1 MVCDE
6 TVSLLREK
14 YQALAPL
21 MDGRVLRRWAAAEAR
36 VLGWGGASAV
46 AKATGISRTTIR
58 SGLAELHSPRPE
70 PPPDRLRR
78 TGAGRPRLTDGNP
91 MLLDDLHKLLEPAT
105 RGDPEAPL
113 IWTSKSTR
121 HLADAL
127 VVLGHRISHDSV
139 GRLLEDIGYHLQAN
153 RKTEEGIVHPDRNQ
167 QFEYINRSC
176 LPVPDATPARGLCG
190 HEEEGIDREFQERR
204 A

>member
-21 MDGRVLRRWAAAEAR
+21 MDERVLRRWAAAEAR

-105 RGDPEAPL
+105 EETPRHHSFGHPRAPVTWRMPWL
-113 IWTSKSTR
+113 SSATE
-121 HLADAL
+121 
-127 VVLGHRISHDSV
+127 SV
-139 GRLLEDIGYHLQAN
+139 M
-153 RKTEEGIVHPDRNQ
+153 
-167 QFEYINRSC
+167 
-176 LPVPDATPARGLCG
+176 TP
-190 HEEEGIDREFQERR
+190 
-204 A
+204 